1 MKMKINQ
8 HTICDID
15 FECHAKQWTET
26 SMVVNI
32 NKPKQMRFEISKL
45 GSPEMFILA
54 NWNKNDRDSSCRF
67 DSRFNNDWNS
77 NKQIVNFRGTC
88 GSSSYG
94 LDASYERPADVST
107 YSIAASK
114 DDIRTHGFHIETG
127 HHRQDYSKFKLQL
140 PSRTFIFYNSKM
152 SLYGLKLYS
161 KIKISLYF
169 NKKKKLNK
177 IKIVFH
183 FCTYKIFRD
192 LVITQMY
199 T

>member
-1 MKMKINQ
+1 
-8 HTICDID
+8 
-15 FECHAKQWTET
+15 
-26 SMVVNI
+26 MVVNI

-45 GSPEMFILA
+45 GSPEVFILA

-114 DDIRTHGFHIETG
+114 DDIRTHGFQIETG

-152 SLYGLKLYS
+152 SLYGSNVRESSFSWDADRDNDKRITM
-161 KIKISLYF
+161 KITDVSRGDSDE
-169 NKKKKLNK
+169 LNLELELPSIGK
-177 IKIVFH
+177 V
-183 FCTYKIFRD
+183 CT
-192 LVITQMY
+192 ITQ
-199 T
+199 